1 MQNIRVEVEDLTPVK
16 KKLDISVPAETVRKE
31 IDAAYRSM
39 KSTANV
45 AGFRKGSVPLNIL
58 KARFAGHVQEDVTR
72 KLIESTYPHALE
84 EKKLMPV
91 EAPSFEL
98 KTEKISED
106 NDFSYSVTV
115 EVQPSVDID
124 GYKGMELKKEEVTV
138 TEEDIKRGLDNLCKA
153 AGEWV
158 EADRSAENGDMAV
171 VDFEAFLGG
180 EPIKNGKSSDY
191 GCIIGEKTLLPG
203 FDEALKGAKKGEK
216 REFEIKFPENYSET
230 GLAGKT
236 GLFKVVVKSVK
247 EKGTPEVN
255 DDFAKELG
263 LESVEALRAKVREE
277 IEKHKKADA
286 KERLKTEILTRL
298 IEKHPFD
305 VPQALVNRYLGII
318 LGRVIENMK
327 AGVIAPED
335 KGLDIEKLKE
345 KYAPA
350 AVRSVKEDIVLDYIS
365 AKEQV
370 DASSLEVEEAVRNIA
385 AQRGVSYESLMA
397 RIEREG
403 ALGVIRDGLR
413 HEKVFDIIIEASKPA
428 Q

>member
-16 KKLDISVPAETVRKE
+16 KKLAISVPAETVKKE
-31 IDAAYRSM
+31 IDAAYRSI

-45 AGFRKGSVPLNIL
+45 AGFRKGSVPLNIIR
-58 KARFAGHVQEDVTR
+58 ARFGSHVQEDVTR

-91 EAPSFEL
+91 EAPNFEL
-98 KTEKISED
+98 KTEKVSED
-106 NDFSYSVTV
+106 SDFAYTVTV
-115 EVQPSVDID
+115 EVQPTVEIG

-138 TEEDIKRGLDNLCKA
+138 TDEDIERGLNNLCKA

-158 EADRSAENGDMAV
+158 ETDRSAEAGDMV
-171 VDFEAFLGG
+171 VIDFEAFLGG

-191 GCIIGEKTLLPG
+191 GCIIGEKALLPG
-203 FDEALKGAKKGEK
+203 FDESLKGARKGEK
-216 REFEIKFPENYSET
+216 REFDVKFPENYSET
-230 GLAGKT
+230 SLAGKT
-236 GLFKVVVKSVK
+236 GLFKTVVKAVK
-247 EKGTPEVN
+247 EKGTPEIN
-255 DDFAKELG
+255 DEFAKQLG
-263 LESVEALRAKVREE
+263 LENVEALRAKVREE
-277 IEKHKKADA
+277 IEKHKQNDA
-286 KERLKTEILTRL
+286 KERLKTEILTKL
-298 IEKHPFD
+298 IEKHRFE
-305 VPQALVNRYLGII
+305 VPQALVDRYLRII
-318 LGRVIENMK
+318 LGRVVENMN

-345 KYAPA
+345 KYTSA
-350 AVRSVKEDIVLDYIS
+350 AIRSVREDIILDYIS

-370 DASSLEVEEAVRNIA
+370 DASSLEVEDAVRNIA

-403 ALGVIRDGLR
+403 ALQVIRDGLR

>member
-58 KARFAGHVQEDVTR
+58 KARFASHVQEDVTR
-72 KLIESTYPHALE
+72 KLIESTYPHALG

-106 NDFSYSVTV
+106 SDFSYSVTV
-115 EVQPSVDID
+115 EVQPSVEID
-124 GYKGMELKKEEVTV
+124 GYKGMELKKEEVTI
-138 TEEDIKRGLDNLCKA
+138 TEEDMERGLNNLCKA

-158 EADRSAENGDMAV
+158 EADRSSENGDMVV
-171 VDFEAFLGG
+171 VDFEAFLDG

-203 FDEALKGAKKGEK
+203 FDEALKGVKKGEK
-216 REFEIKFPENYSET
+216 KEFEIKFPENYSET

-255 DDFAKELG
+255 DEFAKELG

-277 IEKHKKADA
+277 IEKHKKADS
-286 KERLKTEILTRL
+286 KERLKTEILTKL
-298 IEKHPFD
+298 IEKHAFD

-345 KYAPA
+345 KYTPA
-350 AVRSVKEDIVLDYIS
+350 AVRSVKEDIILDHIS

-370 DASSLEVEEAVRNIA
+370 DASALEVEDAVRNIA

-403 ALGVIRDGLR
+403 ALEVIKDGLR

-428 Q
+428 P

>member
-31 IDAAYRSM
+31 IDAAYRSI

-58 KARFAGHVQEDVTR
+58 KARFASHVQEDVTR
-72 KLIESTYPHALE
+72 KLIESTYPHALG

-98 KTEKISED
+98 KTEQISED
-106 NDFSYSVTV
+106 SDFSYSVTV
-115 EVQPSVDID
+115 EVQPSVEID

-138 TEEDIKRGLDNLCKA
+138 TEEDIERGLNNLCKA

-158 EADRSAENGDMAV
+158 EAERSADAGDMVV

-216 REFEIKFPENYSET
+216 REFDIKFPENYSET

-255 DDFAKELG
+255 DEFAKELG
-263 LESVEALRAKVREE
+263 LENVEALRAKVREE

-286 KERLKTEILTRL
+286 KERLKTEILTKL
-298 IEKHPFD
+298 IEKHQFE

-318 LGRVIENMK
+318 LGKVVENMN
-327 AGVIAPED
+327 AGIIAPDD

-345 KYAPA
+345 KYTPA
-350 AVRSVKEDIVLDYIS
+350 AVRSVKEDIVLDHIS

-370 DASSLEVEEAVRNIA
+370 DASAIEVEDAVRNIA

-428 Q
+428 P